1 MADNIVGGLFGY
13 NPQQAQQDY
22 LGGLMVSP
30 AQMGQQGLLQQLTS
44 LGSNAGALMGYG
56 AGRLFGGKLPGEA
69 ENEAIRAISAEVQKM
84 DIPED
89 QKYTE
94 TAKRLASSGL
104 QEAAMKFADKARS
117 IRSAAL
123 KEKETMLGIE
133 GKTLE
138 NVLNRSTLVPKIQ
151 QAFTSASKAEQ
162 DLRTAKQAYAQADKM
177 NPLALEKAKSDLQ
190 QAALN
195 YQQTKAEFN
204 TYQQT
209 APALVQKAI
218 AEATSATTGATKEVQ
233 AANLRRQ
240 MSASTPGQPEYDNA
254 LRNLMAIESP
264 STLAPAKIS
273 FGQDREAIAS
283 AEFGGRSYAQ
293 LTPAEQKSVNQME
306 QAGKIAQM
314 AAQGSGTTNVNAVNT
329 AMTAVRTATAPYA
342 EKIGL
347 ADEGLLLLEQNTPK
361 AEAQVDRFLATL
373 AGDKALSMAE
383 VNAIA
388 NRNGFVGSVASTLER
403 FASGK
408 ATPQDRAQKRKIFEA
423 LREVAENKL
432 NQTLDYQSSV
442 LGTTSLSKEQVQ
454 AVTNMRPK
462 SLVQA
467 TLERRNIPYEP
478 EKYDY
483 KIVNGVVQ
491 RAPKE

>member
-1 MADNIVGGLFGY
+1 MADNSIGGLFGY

-22 LGGLMVSP
+22 LSGLMVSP
-30 AQMGQQGLLQQLTS
+30 AQMGQQGLLQQVVS
-44 LGSNAGALMGYG
+44 LGSNAGAMVGYG
-56 AGRLFGGKLPGEA
+56 AGRLFGGKLPGEE
-69 ENEAIRAISAEVQKM
+69 ENAAIQAVSSEVDKM
-84 DIPED
+84 NIPED

-94 TAKRLASSGL
+94 TAKRLAASGYRN
-104 QEAAMKFADKARS
+104 AALKFADKARS
-117 IRSAAL
+117 TRSAAL
-123 KEKETMLGIE
+123 KEKEQTLDIE
-133 GKTLE
+133 GKSLK
-138 NVLNRSTLVPKIQ
+138 NVLDKATLVPKIQ
-151 QAFTSASKAEQ
+151 QASLATQKAQQ
-162 DLRTAKQAYAQADKM
+162 DLMTAQQAYAQADKM
-177 NPLALEKAKSDLQ
+177 NPLAVEQAKANLQ

-195 YQQTKAEFN
+195 FQKTSAEFN

-209 APALVQKAI
+209 APALVKKAL
-218 AEATSATTGATKEVQ
+218 ADATSAEAGANKAVQ
-233 AANLRRQ
+233 AADLRRQ
-240 MSASTPGQPEYDNA
+240 MSVSTPGQPEYDNA

-314 AAQGSGTTNVNAVNT
+314 AAQGSGITDVNAVNT

-342 EKIGL
+342 EKIAL
-347 ADEGLLLLEQNTPK
+347 ADDGLLLLEQNTPK
-361 AEAQVDRFLATL
+361 SEAQVDRFLATL

-388 NRNGFVGSVASTLER
+388 NRNGFVGSVASTIER

-432 NQTLDYQSSV
+432 NKTLDYQEEV
-442 LGTTSLSKEQVQ
+442 FKTTRLSEKQVK
-454 AVTNMRPK
+454 AITGNRPK

-467 TLERRNIPYEP
+467 TLERRNIAYEP